1 MILVTI
7 ARACDGPM
15 LEGKSGPCIK
25 SRAGFPVHILPKL
38 KMKGTEEAGF
48 CFAASVER
56 VSIPTVWAAF
66 CIAGGFCVGEGVCF
80 DSSSEN

>member
-48 CFAASVER
+48 C
-56 VSIPTVWAAF
+56 
-66 CIAGGFCVGEGVCF
+66 IAGGFCVGEGVCF